1 MNIPI
6 LYEDDAL
13 LVINKPPGIVVNNA
27 QSVEGETVQD
37 WAHAHL
43 GLPEQSTPVVPGDDF
58 LSRAG
63 IVHRIDKETSGCLVI
78 AKNPESF
85 SALQSQFK
93 ERTIKKIY
101 RAVAHGKLL
110 PEAGEIRAPVGR
122 LPWNRERF
130 GILPGGKDA
139 VTRYRVL
146 RSGTSHNTVVSLVEL
161 YPETGRTHQ
170 IRVHLKYINHP
181 IVGDW
186 QYAGRKTARNDR
198 VWAPRVMLHAFAI
211 TLTHPVTGASLAIEA
226 EVPDDMKSII

>member
-1 MNIPI
+1 VNIPI

-198 VWAPRVMLHAFAI
+198 VWAPRVMLHAFAV